1 MYRTR
6 FQDNFKV
13 IFLSYF
19 ITVCQLTKKLKDLC
33 KPRNTKLYFKTYF
46 YQGLQAISL
55 PFTYLKC
62 YGIFNAYAKHTVASL
77 EDPCIS
83 TVQLLNLS
91 TLDG

>member
-19 ITVCQLTKKLKDLC
+19 ITVCQLTRLKDLF

-46 YQGLQAISL
+46 NQGLQAISL
-55 PFTYLKC
+55 PFIYLKC
-62 YGIFNAYAKHTVASL
+62 YGIFNAYAKHTVSL
-77 EDPCIS
+77 FWR
-83 TVQLLNLS
+83 THA
-91 TLDG
+91 